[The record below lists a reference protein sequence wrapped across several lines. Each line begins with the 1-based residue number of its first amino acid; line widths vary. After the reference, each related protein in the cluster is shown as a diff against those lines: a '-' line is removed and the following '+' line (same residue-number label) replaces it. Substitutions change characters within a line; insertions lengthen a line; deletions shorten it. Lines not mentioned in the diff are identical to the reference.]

1 MSIITA
7 VSRGD
12 LHRTSFYPSRQIPL
26 YLGSG
31 CCGALFDG
39 YGLIGEVD
47 AQKTGGDVGTFKHAD
62 YYAQGRYGIDY
73 WLSLFTLTL
82 ADEPKSK
89 PMDYRQSLCLYKGYL
104 ETSFSQDGKPLSART
119 FFHPYQRDILAYE
132 LCGGWRVKLSP
143 VTHPNGSYNEAFEVA
158 PQPTANGFRME
169 TNRAAMEVGMRVIC
183 EKGNY
188 AVSRDGAEWILSLDD
203 DARCLLLIG
212 CAASSR
218 FAAVRAVMDGVASAE
233 AWRNSAEDG
242 WKKRWGDSY
251 LNLTDDQR
259 QADWARSMYYVLCSF
274 SPDGIPSAPMGWT
287 GAGWRFHFPQD
298 ISYIHPALL
307 RMGHYDLA
315 KRIVEFYRE
324 RIDDMRAITHR
335 IYGGRGTMWAWEF
348 PIGTGTDLLKDASP
362 NPYQYEIHNAA
373 YPARMAYE
381 TSLHLNDAAWTAE
394 VALPVIRESAEFY
407 ASHLVKEANG
417 RYSLEVTPSMSQD
430 EFAKPNGR
438 NYLCALYSARYTFRV
453 ASAMGLKEY
462 DEFLRAGLAFDRLID
477 AEHGIYCTGE
487 IMLEENFGKEKH
499 PVQLNPLI
507 FLPSAELDEYERNAY
522 EKRYDI
528 CSAAKTRI
536 YHGWTLAMFWLASSH
551 LGNAEALAKEL
562 AMADDDDYRDSERL
576 EFYESSRATSS
587 IYYVTTHGVYLQAV
601 QDAFVSDM
609 FGHLRIEGCIPA
621 AWKGSEYV
629 NLHAC
634 DGRIY
639 SGKIDCN

>member
-1 MSIITA
+1 MTIFTA

-12 LHRTSFYPSRQIPL
+12 IHRTTFEPNHQIPL

-31 CCGALFDG
+31 CCGALFDC
-39 YGLIGEVD
+39 YGLIGQVD
-47 AQKTGGDVGTFKHAD
+47 SQKTGGDVGTFKHAS
-62 YYAQGRYGIDY
+62 YYAQGHYGIDY
-73 WLSLFTLTL
+73 WLSLFTLKL
-82 ADEPKSK
+82 ADMPQAEPTN
-89 PMDYRQSLCLYKGYL
+89 YRQSLSLYKGYL
-104 ETSFSQDGKPLSART
+104 ETSFEQNGKAFSSRT
-119 FFHPYQRDILAYE
+119 YFHPYQRDILAYE
-132 LCGGWRVKLSP
+132 LHGGWRLTLSP
-143 VTHPNGSYNEAFEVA
+143 VTHPNGSYNESFELM
-158 PQPTANGFRME
+158 PQPTTDGFRME
-169 TNRAAMEVGMRVIC
+169 TNRVIMEVGTRIIC
-183 EKGNY
+183 EKGRCDIERN
-188 AVSRDGAEWILSLDD
+188 GAELTISLSD
-203 DARCLLLIG
+203 DAVCLLLVG
-212 CAASSR
+212 SADASR
-218 FAAVRAVMDGVASAE
+218 FAAVRTVMNGVVSVE
-233 AWRNSAEDG
+233 AWRQSAEDG

-251 LNLTDDQR
+251 LDLTDAQR
-259 QADWARSMYYVLCSF
+259 QSDWARSMYYVLCSF

-307 RMGHYDLA
+307 RMGQYDLA
-315 KRIVEFYRE
+315 KRIVEFYYE
-324 RIDDMRAITHR
+324 RIDDIRAITHR

-348 PIGTGTDLLKDASP
+348 PIGTGTDLLKNASP

-417 RYSLEVTPSMSQD
+417 RYSLEVMPSMSQD

-453 ASAMGLKEY
+453 ASAMGLKDY
-462 DEFLRAGLAFDRLID
+462 DEYLKAGLAFDRLID
-477 AEHGIYCTGE
+477 SEHGIYCTGE

-507 FLPSAELDEYERNAY
+507 FLPSAELDKYERNAY

-528 CSAAKTRI
+528 CSAAKSRM

-551 LGNAEALAKEL
+551 LGRAEDFAKEL
-562 AMADDDDYRDSERL
+562 SMADDDDYRDAERL
-576 EFYESSRATSS
+576 EFYESSKVPSS

-601 QDAFVSDM
+601 QDAFVCDL
-609 FGHLRIEGCIPA
+609 FGDIRIEGCIPTT
-621 AWKGSEYV
+621 WKGSEYV
-629 NLHAC
+629 NLHAR
-634 DGRIY
+634 DGKVYSGRI
-639 SGKIDCN
+639 

>member
-1 MSIITA
+1 
-7 VSRGD
+7 
-12 LHRTSFYPSRQIPL
+12 
-26 YLGSG
+26 
-31 CCGALFDG
+31 
-39 YGLIGEVD
+39 
-47 AQKTGGDVGTFKHAD
+47 
-62 YYAQGRYGIDY
+62 
-73 WLSLFTLTL
+73 
-82 ADEPKSK
+82 
-89 PMDYRQSLCLYKGYL
+89 
-104 ETSFSQDGKPLSART
+104 
-119 FFHPYQRDILAYE
+119 
-132 LCGGWRVKLSP
+132 
-143 VTHPNGSYNEAFEVA
+143 
-158 PQPTANGFRME
+158 
-169 TNRAAMEVGMRVIC
+169 
-183 EKGNY
+183 
-188 AVSRDGAEWILSLDD
+188 
-203 DARCLLLIG
+203 
-212 CAASSR
+212 
-218 FAAVRAVMDGVASAE
+218 
-233 AWRNSAEDG
+233 
-242 WKKRWGDSY
+242 
-251 LNLTDDQR
+251 
-259 QADWARSMYYVLCSF
+259 
-274 SPDGIPSAPMGWT
+274 MGWT

-315 KRIVEFYRE
+315 KRIVEFYCE
-324 RIDDMRAITHR
+324 RIDDMRTITHR

-373 YPARMAYE
+373 YPVRMAYE

-394 VALPVIRESAEFY
+394 IALPVIRESAEFY

-499 PVQLNPLI
+499 PVQLNPLV
-507 FLPSAELDEYERNAY
+507 FLPSPELDKYEQNAY

-528 CSAAKTRI
+528 CSAAKSRI

-551 LGNAEALAKEL
+551 IGNAEALATEL
-562 AMADDDDYRDSERL
+562 AMADDADYRDPERL
-576 EFYESSRATSS
+576 EFYESSKVPSS

-609 FGHLRIEGCIPA
+609 FGDLRIESCVPA
-621 AWKGSEYV
+621 SWKGSEYV
-629 NLHAC
+629 NLHAFG
-634 DGRIY
+634 GRVF
-639 SGKIDCN
+639 SGKY